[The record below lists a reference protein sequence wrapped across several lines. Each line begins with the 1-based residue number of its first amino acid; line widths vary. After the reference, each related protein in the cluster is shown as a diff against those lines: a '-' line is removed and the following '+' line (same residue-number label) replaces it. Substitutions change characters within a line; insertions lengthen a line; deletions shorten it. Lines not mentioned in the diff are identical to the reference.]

1 MGLEKSGVQLVAEG
15 AAAYYADLA
24 KAAQSEQALGAS
36 AATAAPHITA
46 IGQAVAATATSVTSL
61 GAAAGR
67 ATTIDTLTSK
77 LASQQKELS
86 ILEQEL
92 TQTAAKYSESSTQA
106 QRKQLAIEKLTA
118 SIGKTEQALTTE
130 TQAQEAEAK
139 ATQEAAAAEVKAA
152 QATEGAAKATQ
163 DAGAAAKTAT
173 PSIAQLGKAAT
184 DSGAH
189 FSAFREIAVGA
200 FREIGSMAV
209 SALGQVAQAVGGFAA
224 STISVAGNFEAGFN
238 AFQAAAGKGIDT
250 TGLANFR
257 QMFIDLGRELPVSTT
272 EVEQAATE
280 MVTGGIDPAIV
291 AAGGLRSTIQFAAAS
306 QMSLADAA
314 GTSAKLLAGWTD
326 ASASAADKAAFL
338 ASSTDTLTKAAAAS
352 STTVA
357 ELRLGIFNVQGA
369 AQALHVPFADVTS
382 SLALLAPAFESSAQA
397 GTALNVFLT
406 RLVPSTKPA
415 SDAMKDL
422 GLVTKSGQNLFFSA
436 TGTFLGMG
444 NAAQVLKEHLSG
456 LNDEQ
461 KINYLHTLFGNDAQ
475 KVANLLMQQ
484 GAAGLE
490 GMQAAMAK
498 ANGVTDQAV
507 LLQSGY
513 DTAMK
518 NATGSVEALQITIG
532 SALLPVLTT
541 LLNNTIAPGINT
553 LTQFAAAVTGNQAAL
568 EGLPPTLQAAAI
580 TAQYLGQILGEAFA
594 SLQTDGLGAGIS
606 TFAAGLMQISPA
618 AAAVIGALAPLGDLL
633 QSNLVPVFIG
643 IGAVIAGGLIVA
655 LGGIVAAAAP
665 VAGVLL
671 AVGAAAATLV
681 AAWQT
686 NFGNIQGIVSAALS
700 GVTTIVSGVL
710 STVVGFWAQYGGQ
723 IATTVT
729 TTWGSIQATVSTV
742 LAGVLSVVQPIL
754 AQITA
759 FWAANGADIR
769 ATVATVWGQIG
780 GAIQAAMGL
789 ISTAVVPPLKVIGAF
804 IASHGAEI
812 QAALTG
818 AWTVIKTVVTTS
830 LAVITGVVTATT
842 QALQGNWIGAW
853 TTIKDTSAALV
864 KGMLTIIQTELATL
878 STILT
883 RATADGVKVVNDAIG
898 AFRQA
903 GINIV
908 RGIVAG
914 IQSQGGAVA
923 AAAAN
928 VATAGVYGAAQ
939 AIASH
944 SPSQLAADVV
954 GIPLVQGIAVGIIS
968 ATPFAVGAANVS
980 AQTIL
985 AGAQGPIT
993 AGAPLLGQTLMQ
1005 GLAVGLDANL
1015 SSAENVAATA
1025 AQGLIINTTGM
1036 LGASAQTIGQS
1047 LMGGTATGITAAA
1060 SVLMS
1065 SITATMDQAT
1075 GKATETLGGAAA
1087 TIGQPFAKGVAAGI
1101 FQNKGFVTDA
1111 ASGLMQDTTL
1121 SARDILKIGGES
1133 SQASADLVGS
1143 PFGAGV
1149 AQGIAD
1155 AAPAVGDAAKVV
1167 GEAGADTLPTAL
1179 QPAITDSL
1187 KIVTDAKPSFVSA
1200 GKNLIAGMTEGVK
1213 AAAGALAAAA
1223 AAAARAA
1230 LDAAQNELGIH
1241 SPSTEAAVHVGA
1253 PFVAG
1258 VGQGIASAVPDLE
1271 KIATDMASAAIGS
1284 AHAGLSTRDAQ
1295 TLGTT
1300 ITHSVGQGIAN
1311 SNNESYWQK
1320 QIRLRDERLASLN
1333 TGGASFDLSEID
1345 PGNLDKA
1352 LGQMAD
1358 IAKIV
1363 GAWAKKQ
1370 TIDPG
1375 VAKKFA
1381 ETTKIVSDAV
1391 SATVTL
1397 RQLLMDLG
1405 EPADLTAVAAL
1416 VNELA
1421 TILGV
1426 FQTQIGKNKLNVGL
1440 LKAYAEATSQ
1450 AIGVIK
1456 TMLDARKGL
1465 SDPGPPIDMDIVA
1478 QLALEARIITRI
1490 VQTELVKYAQ
1500 EERDAM
1506 AQEAAIVGSV
1516 VDIFKHVLDL
1526 RSAFK
1531 DPGPP
1536 IMLDRLLALADE
1548 ANAMVLLLEQ
1558 TINPASRAG
1567 QEQLAAF
1574 AANVQKTVDTFK
1586 AVLDLRKG
1594 LADPQMPISPAAL
1607 QSLAADT
1614 DLLVQTAASLVPEGF
1629 ALIDGLE
1636 AYASTAEKAES
1647 IFKGMAD
1654 LRSSLATVGA
1664 PIDQQVVDQL
1674 AGELR
1679 KVVIRFYTDAI
1690 PLGTDLLT
1698 ASQQYSTVAG
1708 QATSSIKGMVDLRA
1722 AIATIGP
1729 PVDLSVVDR
1738 LAGELRKVVIRFYT
1752 DAIPFAQQTVQA
1764 VDAYHA
1770 VAGNAISSLTD
1781 AAKLGTVLSAP
1792 SPIPLDVV
1800 KTLTGNLAAVVTLF
1814 VGGVIHY
1821 AQDLADQ
1828 VARYTAIAGNA
1839 ITTIGNVA
1847 KLGSDLKD
1855 APPIPMGIV
1864 KEMAASAVAIADL
1877 FTNTLI
1883 VYAEQTETDA
1893 TRYASISGNAIKT
1906 ISDIAKLGKDL
1917 QSASP
1922 ISDAVIIRAVA
1933 DAQRITSLFE
1943 TGLLPASED
1952 QAAAANHTASVVSDS
1967 VKTIKDVLSLPS
1979 TIFTEYVSPSDAQ
1992 IKLAISDAE
2001 RLFVA
2006 LQILAQ
2012 KYSAA
2017 GTEAAGA
2024 MADAIGKTASALS
2037 GIKTM
2042 VLDIN
2047 PGANFTMNTD
2057 QLEQFQQSAGQLIW
2071 TAGQLGALAV
2081 DIPTAGLDAIVPIAN
2096 AMNALFASLGKGGA
2110 IDWGAMGGNATMS
2123 SGYGGPVAP
2132 AATVQPAMTGQQIA
2146 NAYYYSNT
2154 VTIGSFSAQNG
2165 VSRTEVQSMI
2175 MQAMNA
2181 SGRTAYT
2188 RQRTA

>member
-1 MGLEKSGVQLVAEG
+1 
-15 AAAYYADLA
+15 
-24 KAAQSEQALGAS
+24 
-36 AATAAPHITA
+36 
-46 IGQAVAATATSVTSL
+46 
-61 GAAAGR
+61 
-67 ATTIDTLTSK
+67 
-77 LASQQKELS
+77 
-86 ILEQEL
+86 
-92 TQTAAKYSESSTQA
+92 
-106 QRKQLAIEKLTA
+106 
-118 SIGKTEQALTTE
+118 
-130 TQAQEAEAK
+130 
-139 ATQEAAAAEVKAA
+139 
-152 QATEGAAKATQ
+152 
-163 DAGAAAKTAT
+163 
-173 PSIAQLGKAAT
+173 
-184 DSGAH
+184 
-189 FSAFREIAVGA
+189 
-200 FREIGSMAV
+200 
-209 SALGQVAQAVGGFAA
+209 
-224 STISVAGNFEAGFN
+224 
-238 AFQAAAGKGIDT
+238 
-250 TGLANFR
+250 
-257 QMFIDLGRELPVSTT
+257 
-272 EVEQAATE
+272 
-280 MVTGGIDPAIV
+280 
-291 AAGGLRSTIQFAAAS
+291 
-306 QMSLADAA
+306 
-314 GTSAKLLAGWTD
+314 
-326 ASASAADKAAFL
+326 
-338 ASSTDTLTKAAAAS
+338 
-352 STTVA
+352 
-357 ELRLGIFNVQGA
+357 
-369 AQALHVPFADVTS
+369 
-382 SLALLAPAFESSAQA
+382 
-397 GTALNVFLT
+397 
-406 RLVPSTKPA
+406 
-415 SDAMKDL
+415 
-422 GLVTKSGQNLFFSA
+422 
-436 TGTFLGMG
+436 
-444 NAAQVLKEHLSG
+444 
-456 LNDEQ
+456 
-461 KINYLHTLFGNDAQ
+461 
-475 KVANLLMQQ
+475 MQQ
-484 GAAGLE
+484 GVTGLE
-490 GMQAAMAK
+490 GMKGAMAK
-498 ANGVTDQAV
+498 ANGVADQAV

-513 DTAMK
+513 DTALK

-541 LLNNTIAPGINT
+541 LLNNTIAPGINW
-553 LTQFAAAVTGNQAAL
+553 LTGFAAALFGNQKAFDDLGA
-568 EGLPPTLQAAAI
+568 TAQAAVGVFQNIGKVFIGAFDFFAEGKLDNLFSGL
-580 TAQYLGQILGEAFA
+580 TALFGGP
-594 SLQTDGLGAGIS
+594 
-606 TFAAGLMQISPA
+606 AAGAIVDFADQIKTVFTAIPSIA
-618 AAAVIGALAPLGDLL
+618 AGALATL
-633 QSNLVPVFIG
+633 Q
-643 IGAVIAGGLIVA
+643 
-655 LGGIVAAAAP
+655 GIVTTATGAILSAWSQYGSQILAAAQATWATVATTVNTA
-665 VAGVLL
+665 VAGV
-671 AVGAAAATLV
+671 A
-681 AAWQT
+681 
-686 NFGNIQGIVSAALS
+686 
-700 GVTTIVSGVL
+700 TIVSGVL

-723 IATTVT
+723 ITATVT
-729 TTWGSIQATVSTV
+729 TTWGSIQTTVAAVITAMV
-742 LAGVLSVVQPIL
+742 PVVQGVL
-754 AQITA
+754 AQIAT
-759 FWAANGADIR
+759 FWATNGAAIQ
-769 ATVATVWGQIG
+769 ATVVTVWGQIG
-780 GAIQAAMGL
+780 SVVQAAMGFIQASVIPALAAIGSFVASHGTEIQAAMTGVWTNIRTSITSTLSGIQGVITGATQIIQGNWMAGL
-789 ISTAVVPPLKVIGAF
+789 SSLASGTASILTGILAQFGLKLSDLSGIVQMQFQAVTMAGVTAMAALESSLAAGWNAIYAATIGKVTAMVSGVVASFAQQNPEIVGKLQQASASIGQIWGAIETRIGAAVGS
-804 IASHGAEI
+804 IAATVGAGFERV
-812 QAALTG
+812 QSVAVAATTALQSVLG
-818 AWTVIKTVVTTS
+818 TVWEGIKSVITTVVTTIAS
-830 LAVITGVVTATT
+830 LIGVKFDEAH
-842 QALQGNWIGAW
+842 
-853 TTIKDTSAALV
+853 TSASTAM
-864 KGMLTIIQTELATL
+864 GGIL
-878 STILT
+878 STISGMVGSF
-883 RATADGVKVVNDAIG
+883 ASAAAAIG
-898 AFRQA
+898 KSIVDGIA
-903 GINIV
+903 G
-908 RGIVAG
+908 GIKR
-914 IQSQGGAVA
+914 GAVA
-923 AAAAN
+923 VVNAALDVANAALDSAKN
-928 VATAGVYGAAQ
+928 AL
-939 AIASH
+939 ISH
-944 SPSQLAADVV
+944 SPSQAAADQV
-954 GIPLVQGIAVGIIS
+954 GLPFSQGIAVGILQG
-968 ATPFAVGAANVS
+968 TPFAVGAANVS

-985 AGAQGPIT
+985 TGAQGPIA
-993 AGAPLLGQTLMQ
+993 AGAPLLGQALMQ

-1060 SVLMS
+1060 PVLMS

-1230 LDAAQNELGIH
+1230 LDAAQSELGIH

-1258 VGQGIASAVPDLE
+1258 VGQGIAAATPDLE
-1271 KIATDMASAAIGS
+1271 RTATDMASAAIAA

-1300 ITHSVGQGIAN
+1300 VGQNVGQGIAN
-1311 SNNESYWQK
+1311 SNTESYWQK

-1465 SDPGPPIDMDIVA
+1465 SDPGPPIDMEIVA

-1526 RSAFK
+1526 RSAFQ

-1548 ANAMVLLLEQ
+1548 ANAMVVLLEQ
-1558 TINPASRAG
+1558 TINPAARAG
-1567 QEQLAAF
+1567 QDQLAAF

-1654 LRSSLATVGA
+1654 LRGSLATVAA

-1690 PLGTDLLT
+1690 PLGTDLLN

-1828 VARYTAIAGNA
+1828 VSRYTAIAGNA

-1877 FTNTLI
+1877 FTNTL
-1883 VYAEQTETDA
+1883 D
-1893 TRYASISGNAIKT
+1893 
-1906 ISDIAKLGKDL
+1906 
-1917 QSASP
+1917 
-1922 ISDAVIIRAVA
+1922 
-1933 DAQRITSLFE
+1933 
-1943 TGLLPASED
+1943 
-1952 QAAAANHTASVVSDS
+1952 
-1967 VKTIKDVLSLPS
+1967 
-1979 TIFTEYVSPSDAQ
+1979 
-1992 IKLAISDAE
+1992 
-2001 RLFVA
+2001 RLC
-2006 LQILAQ
+2006 
-2012 KYSAA
+2012 
-2017 GTEAAGA
+2017 
-2024 MADAIGKTASALS
+2024 
-2037 GIKTM
+2037 
-2042 VLDIN
+2042 
-2047 PGANFTMNTD
+2047 
-2057 QLEQFQQSAGQLIW
+2057 
-2071 TAGQLGALAV
+2071 
-2081 DIPTAGLDAIVPIAN
+2081 
-2096 AMNALFASLGKGGA
+2096 
-2110 IDWGAMGGNATMS
+2110 
-2123 SGYGGPVAP
+2123 
-2132 AATVQPAMTGQQIA
+2132 
-2146 NAYYYSNT
+2146 
-2154 VTIGSFSAQNG
+2154 
-2165 VSRTEVQSMI
+2165 
-2175 MQAMNA
+2175 
-2181 SGRTAYT
+2181 
-2188 RQRTA
+2188 

>member
-1 MGLEKSGVQLVAEG
+1 
-15 AAAYYADLA
+15 
-24 KAAQSEQALGAS
+24 
-36 AATAAPHITA
+36 
-46 IGQAVAATATSVTSL
+46 
-61 GAAAGR
+61 
-67 ATTIDTLTSK
+67 
-77 LASQQKELS
+77 
-86 ILEQEL
+86 
-92 TQTAAKYSESSTQA
+92 
-106 QRKQLAIEKLTA
+106 
-118 SIGKTEQALTTE
+118 
-130 TQAQEAEAK
+130 
-139 ATQEAAAAEVKAA
+139 
-152 QATEGAAKATQ
+152 
-163 DAGAAAKTAT
+163 
-173 PSIAQLGKAAT
+173 
-184 DSGAH
+184 
-189 FSAFREIAVGA
+189 
-200 FREIGSMAV
+200 
-209 SALGQVAQAVGGFAA
+209 
-224 STISVAGNFEAGFN
+224 
-238 AFQAAAGKGIDT
+238 
-250 TGLANFR
+250 
-257 QMFIDLGRELPVSTT
+257 
-272 EVEQAATE
+272 
-280 MVTGGIDPAIV
+280 
-291 AAGGLRSTIQFAAAS
+291 
-306 QMSLADAA
+306 
-314 GTSAKLLAGWTD
+314 
-326 ASASAADKAAFL
+326 
-338 ASSTDTLTKAAAAS
+338 
-352 STTVA
+352 
-357 ELRLGIFNVQGA
+357 
-369 AQALHVPFADVTS
+369 
-382 SLALLAPAFESSAQA
+382 
-397 GTALNVFLT
+397 
-406 RLVPSTKPA
+406 
-415 SDAMKDL
+415 
-422 GLVTKSGQNLFFSA
+422 
-436 TGTFLGMG
+436 
-444 NAAQVLKEHLSG
+444 
-456 LNDEQ
+456 
-461 KINYLHTLFGNDAQ
+461 
-475 KVANLLMQQ
+475 
-484 GAAGLE
+484 
-490 GMQAAMAK
+490 MAK
-498 ANGVTDQAV
+498 ANGVADQAA

-513 DTAMK
+513 DTALK

-532 SALLPVLTT
+532 SALLPVLTK
-541 LLNNTIAPGINT
+541 LLNDVIAPGINW
-553 LTQFAAAVTGNQAAL
+553 LTGFADALFGNQKAFDDLGATAQAAVGVFQNIGKVFIGAFDFFAEGKLDNLFSGLTAL
-568 EGLPPTLQAAAI
+568 FGGP
-580 TAQYLGQILGEAFA
+580 
-594 SLQTDGLGAGIS
+594 
-606 TFAAGLMQISPA
+606 AAGAIVDFADQIKTVFTAIPSIA
-618 AAAVIGALAPLGDLL
+618 AGALA
-633 QSNLVPVFIG
+633 
-643 IGAVIAGGLIVA
+643 
-655 LGGIVAAAAP
+655 
-665 VAGVLL
+665 
-671 AVGAAAATLV
+671 TL
-681 AAWQT
+681 
-686 NFGNIQGIVSAALS
+686 QGIVTAATGAILSAWSQYGSQILAAAQATWTT
-700 GVTTIVSGVL
+700 VATTVNTAVAVVATIVSGVL

-723 IATTVT
+723 IIATVT
-729 TTWGSIQATVSTV
+729 TTWGSIQTTVAAVITAMV
-742 LAGVLSVVQPIL
+742 PVVQGVL
-754 AQITA
+754 AQIAT
-759 FWAANGADIR
+759 FWATNGAAIQ

-780 GAIQAAMGL
+780 SVVQAATGFIQA
-789 ISTAVVPPLKVIGAF
+789 SVIPALAAIGSF
-804 IASHGAEI
+804 IASHGTEI
-812 QAALTG
+812 QAAMTGVWTNIRTSITSTLSGIQGVITGATQIIQGNWMAGLSSLASGTASILTG
-818 AWTVIKTVVTTS
+818 ILAQFGLKLSDLSGVVQMQFQAVTMAGVTAMGALESSLAAGWNAIYAATIGKVTAMVSGVVASFAQQNPEIVGKLQQASASIGQIWGAIETRIGAAVGSLVTVIGGGFEQARSVAVAAMTALQSVLGTVWGGIERVIATVVTTIAS
-830 LAVITGVVTATT
+830 LIGVKFDEAH
-842 QALQGNWIGAW
+842 
-853 TTIKDTSAALV
+853 TSASTAM
-864 KGMLTIIQTELATL
+864 GGIL
-878 STILT
+878 STISGMVGSF
-883 RATADGVKVVNDAIG
+883 ASAAAAIG
-898 AFRQA
+898 KAIIDGIAGGIRRGA
-903 GINIV
+903 STVANAALDAANNALNSAKGALGIN
-908 RGIVAG
+908 
-914 IQSQGGAVA
+914 SPSEVA
-923 AAAAN
+923 AAEI
-928 VATAGVYGAAQ
+928 GV
-939 AIASH
+939 
-944 SPSQLAADVV
+944 PF
-954 GIPLVQGIAVGIIS
+954 VQGIGIGIIS

-985 AGAQGPIT
+985 AGAHEPIA

-1015 SSAENVAATA
+1015 SSAENVTATA

-1060 SVLMS
+1060 PVLFS

-1087 TIGQPFAKGVAAGI
+1087 TTVGAPFAKGVAAGI
-1101 FQNKGFVTDA
+1101 FQNKGVVTDA

-1133 SQASADLVGS
+1133 SQTSADLVGS

-1230 LDAAQNELGIH
+1230 LDAAQSELGIH

-1311 SNNESYWQK
+1311 SNTESYWQK

-1526 RSAFK
+1526 RSAFQ

-1548 ANAMVLLLEQ
+1548 ANAMVVLLEQ
-1558 TINPASRAG
+1558 TINPAARAE
-1567 QEQLAAF
+1567 QDQLAAF

-1654 LRSSLATVGA
+1654 LRGSLATVAA

-1690 PLGTDLLT
+1690 PLGTDLLN

-1828 VARYTAIAGNA
+1828 VSRYTAIAGNA

-1922 ISDAVIIRAVA
+1922 ISDAVIIRAIA
-1933 DAQRITSLFE
+1933 DAQRITALFE

-1952 QAAAANHTASVVSDS
+1952 QATAATHTASVVSDS
-1967 VKTIKDVLSLPS
+1967 VKTIKDVLSLPG

-2006 LQILAQ
+2006 LQTLAQ

-2017 GTEAAGA
+2017 GTEATGA
-2024 MADAIGKTASALS
+2024 MADSIGKVASALS

-2042 VLDIN
+2042 VMDIN

-2123 SGYGGPVAP
+2123 SGYSGPVAP

-2165 VSRTEVQSMI
+2165 VSRTEVQGMI